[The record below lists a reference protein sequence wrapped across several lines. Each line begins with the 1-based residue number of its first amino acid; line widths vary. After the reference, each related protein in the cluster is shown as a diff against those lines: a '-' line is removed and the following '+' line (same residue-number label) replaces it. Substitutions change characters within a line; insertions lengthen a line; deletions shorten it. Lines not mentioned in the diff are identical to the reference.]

1 MARKEIIFTLQD
13 AERTLKFKARQ
24 MPATKLEMFII
35 KLAAVA
41 LHGGI
46 ANSFNGLPE
55 GKGISEINWRD
66 VNIDEVF
73 KSLGNVNVEEVAEL
87 GNELLKCCSLIT
99 SDGVEQ
105 ELMPE
110 TIDAVIEEVGSLWTL
125 KKKAFEV
132 NFSSFL
138 KGGKSNETPDLS
150 PSSSGIQTVNVTP
163 SVANVVAAR
172 LATLHELQTIY
183 SYDDLLDMCEIL
195 ANKNTNDFLLA
206 DYMRKNTKGG

>member
-55 GKGISEINWRD
+55 RKGISDINWRD

-150 PSSSGIQTVNVTP
+150 PSSSGIHFSKKQ
-163 SVANVVAAR
+163 
-172 LATLHELQTIY
+172 
-183 SYDDLLDMCEIL
+183 
-195 ANKNTNDFLLA
+195 
-206 DYMRKNTKGG
+206 

>member
-55 GKGISEINWRD
+55 GKGISDINWRD

-125 KKKAFEV
+125 KKKAIEV

-138 KGGKSNETPDLS
+138 KGDKSNETPDLS
-150 PSSSGIQTVNVTP
+150 PCSSVIHFSKKQ
-163 SVANVVAAR
+163 
-172 LATLHELQTIY
+172 
-183 SYDDLLDMCEIL
+183 
-195 ANKNTNDFLLA
+195 
-206 DYMRKNTKGG
+206 

>member
-55 GKGISEINWRD
+55 GKGISDINWRD

-73 KSLGNVNVEEVAEL
+73 KSLGNVNVEEVLFANYFRRCRARINA
-87 GNELLKCCSLIT
+87 GN
-99 SDGVEQ
+99 
-105 ELMPE
+105 
-110 TIDAVIEEVGSLWTL
+110 
-125 KKKAFEV
+125 
-132 NFSSFL
+132 N
-138 KGGKSNETPDLS
+138 
-150 PSSSGIQTVNVTP
+150 
-163 SVANVVAAR
+163 R
-172 LATLHELQTIY
+172 R
-183 SYDDLLDMCEIL
+183 SY
-195 ANKNTNDFLLA
+195 
-206 DYMRKNTKGG
+206 

>member
-73 KSLGNVNVEEVAEL
+73 RSLGNVNVEEVAEL

-132 NFSSFL
+132 NFSSFR
-138 KGGKSNETPDLS
+138 KGGKLNETPDLS
-150 PSSSGIQTVNVTP
+150 PSSSGIHFSKKQ
-163 SVANVVAAR
+163 
-172 LATLHELQTIY
+172 
-183 SYDDLLDMCEIL
+183 
-195 ANKNTNDFLLA
+195 
-206 DYMRKNTKGG
+206 